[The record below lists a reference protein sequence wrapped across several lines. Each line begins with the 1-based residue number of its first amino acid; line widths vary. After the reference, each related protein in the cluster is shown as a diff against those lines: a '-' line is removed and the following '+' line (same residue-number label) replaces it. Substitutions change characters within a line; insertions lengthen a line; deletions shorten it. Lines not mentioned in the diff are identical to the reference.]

1 MEKIYTFKEVR
12 DKETLKECFRFRYK
26 IYAGSLMKGFL
37 KENAYKIDIDYFDVH
52 SRHYALLQNNN
63 LAGYIRTVL
72 PKDELLNY
80 EALEIGKRFRLLNE
94 QTYLEQ
100 NNIAPFPFLS
110 YNSVPK
116 SHWDYFHKLERNK
129 EKLVEAS
136 RLVLH
141 PQHRTIKTSKF
152 LTECAIVIYLLNY
165 ITQKHAVIN
174 CYVHHSLFFRCYG
187 FKSIDETGGFLVNG
201 VNKVTLALNPSIA
214 YAQNNSREKLSAMTE
229 EYKQLGKLEMV
240 A

>member
-26 IYAGSLMKGFL
+26 IYAESLMRGFL
-37 KENAYKIDIDYFDVH
+37 KENADKIDIDYFDVH
-52 SRHYALLQNNN
+52 SRHYALLHNNN

-72 PKDELLNY
+72 PKDELINY
-80 EALEIGKRFRLLNE
+80 EVLEIGEEFRLLHE
-94 QTYLEQ
+94 QKYVEQ
-100 NNIAPFPFLS
+100 NSIAPFPFLS
-110 YNSVPK
+110 YNGVPK
-116 SHWDYFHKLERNK
+116 SHWDYFYKLERNK
-129 EKLVEAS
+129 EKVVEAS

-152 LTECAIVIYLLNY
+152 LTECAIVIYLSNY

-174 CYVHHSLFFRCYG
+174 CYVHHSLFFKCYG
-187 FKSIDETGGFLVNG
+187 FKPIDETGGFMVNG
-201 VNKVTLALNPSIA
+201 VKKVTLTHTPLIQHEQKESH
-214 YAQNNSREKLSAMTE
+214 EKLSVMQKE
-229 EYKQLGKLEMV
+229 FKQLGKLEMV